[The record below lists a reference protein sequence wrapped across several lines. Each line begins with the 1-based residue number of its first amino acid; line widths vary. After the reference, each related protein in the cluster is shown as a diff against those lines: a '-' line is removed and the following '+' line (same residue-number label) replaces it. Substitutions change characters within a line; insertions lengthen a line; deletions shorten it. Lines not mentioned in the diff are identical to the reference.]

1 LQRVEKANPSLLENH
16 QGEPD
21 YEPEARTTNR
31 SRVAF
36 AAKTSSQQFF
46 EHDAATEKSFFP

>member
-1 LQRVEKANPSLLENH
+1 VEWPRDSSLPTAAPLKRLEKAKASLLENH
-16 QGEPD
+16 HGEPD

-36 AAKTSSQQFF
+36 AAKTSS
-46 EHDAATEKSFFP
+46 